1 MALATTWMDLEI
13 ILLSEVIETEKDIEY
28 DITYMWNLK
37 LFLRQAFLFTYLKFF
52 ILY

>member
-13 ILLSEVIETEKDIEY
+13 ILLSEVIQTEKDVDY

-37 LFLRQAFLFTYLKFF
+37 NYTNEV
-52 ILY
+52 I